1 MCECS
6 AYTDGVQTYF
16 LRAKRL
22 TARVRSS
29 MNLFKWKKQT
39 EPQARTLEQSWWG
52 LVFEESILEE
62 RTLGYVGVLLW
73 KIPVSSHS
81 LCKKRKCINV
91 NLIIP
96 NMAPGQL
103 PPPANQITRQWR
115 KEKTVFEKTSSGC
128 ERGGAGDSTDAAMQ
142 SLEGGALQEHV
153 GRRDREEHFRWFAIH
168 SRGNSISRKI
178 PLQQMKELHSS
189 LGKNVFQGRASEPSK
204 TRISLGGP
212 WKWCAQAGLLLEW
225 AWRMQPAQ

>member
-1 MCECS
+1 MKK
-6 AYTDGVQTYF
+6 ADWT
-16 LRAKRL
+16 
-22 TARVRSS
+22 SS
-29 MNLFKWKKQT
+29 KDSGAISIMACLG
-39 EPQARTLEQSWWG
+39 WG

-103 PPPANQITRQWR
+103 PLPANQITRQWR

-153 GRRDREEHFRWFAIH
+153 GEET
-168 SRGNSISRKI
+168 GKSI
-178 PLQQMKELHSS
+178 
-189 LGKNVFQGRASEPSK
+189 F
-204 TRISLGGP
+204 
-212 WKWCAQAGLLLEW
+212 AGLQSTAVVIPSAERSRCNKRRNFIAFWGKMCVKAGHLSQVRLVFH
-225 AWRMQPAQ
+225 